1 MAHEPIQVI
10 AHRGD
15 HRQAAENSL
24 AAFDA
29 AIHGGCDMIE
39 TDLRRCRDG
48 IVMFHDAQAGG
59 RPLAALSRREIRDAT
74 GILPPGLDDV
84 VERCRGYIGLDLEL
98 KEEGLEAEVLDAVRP
113 FFGPDEFL
121 ISSFRSE
128 ILRTVRRLDGVVRTG
143 LLSDRGLAGLAGLV
157 PSGSLGPDV
166 RTAGDIL
173 AAMRECGADYL
184 IPDALDDELI
194 THAADV
200 GAALI
205 LWDANTADRISA
217 ALSLPAVAGVI
228 TDRPDLMAHLAR
240 RPAVI

>member
-1 MAHEPIQVI
+1 VTEPAGPPWVI

-29 AIHGGCDMIE
+29 AIRGGCDMIE

-59 RPLAALSRREIRDAT
+59 HPLAALSRREIRDAT
-74 GILPPGLDDV
+74 GVLPPGLDDV

-98 KEEGLEAEVLDAVRP
+98 KEEGLEAEVLDAVVP
-113 FFGPDEFL
+113 FFGPSEFL
-121 ISSFRSE
+121 ISSFRTE
-128 ILRTVRRLDGVVRTG
+128 ILRTVRRLDGVIRTG
-143 LLSDRGLAGLAGLV
+143 LLSARGLAGLRRS
-157 PSGSLGPDV
+157 SGFSPDLS
-166 RTAGDIL
+166 TADGIL

-194 THAADV
+194 THAADA
-200 GAALI
+200 GTALI
-205 LWDANTADRISA
+205 LWDANTADRINA
-217 ALSLPAVAGVI
+217 ALSLPTVTGVI
-228 TDRPDLMAHLAR
+228 TDRPDLMGYLAR
-240 RPAVI
+240 RAVVI